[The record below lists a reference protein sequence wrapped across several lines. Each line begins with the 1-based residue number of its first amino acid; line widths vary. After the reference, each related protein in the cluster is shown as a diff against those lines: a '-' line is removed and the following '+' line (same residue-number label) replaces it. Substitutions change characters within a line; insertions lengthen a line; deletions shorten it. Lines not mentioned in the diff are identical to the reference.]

1 MYTIPNV
8 HQNLLF
14 QRYIPQILYF
24 RVILPKLYLTFIL
37 VISEQFFQ
45 IYYFNQSMKIKGLT
59 IIFKIHHFKT
69 IIQKC
74 TTSNQPSKVYLSKHL
89 LKILYFTRIFK
100 NITFRNN
107 LLKFTI
113 SQISLQNSPIS
124 NQFQS
129 NLIKHSI
136 PATLLGHLQALVQ
149 KTFNKTPQ
157 KISYQSCSAQ
167 SYVILSCY
175 VNSTRHIKNYP
186 PQSAIPETSMSSVQ
200 RSSFNKVPKNYHV
213 KVNLH
218 SLSYPPT
225 SNP

>member
-14 QRYIPQILYF
+14 QRYIPQIQHF
-24 RVILPKLYLTFIL
+24 RVILSKLYLTFIL
-37 VISEQFFQ
+37 VILEQFFQ

-74 TTSNQPSKVYLSKHL
+74 TTSNQPSKIYLSKHL

-107 LLKFTI
+107 LPKFAI
-113 SQISLQNSPIS
+113 SQISPQNSPIS

-129 NLIKHSI
+129 NLIKQSI
-136 PATLLGHLQALVQ
+136 LVTLLGHLQVHVQ

-157 KISYQSCSAQ
+157 KKSH
-167 SYVILSCY
+167 
-175 VNSTRHIKNYP
+175 TRVVMHR
-186 PQSAIPETSMSSVQ
+186 AM
-200 RSSFNKVPKNYHV
+200 
-213 KVNLH
+213 
-218 SLSYPPT
+218 
-225 SNP
+225 